1 MTGRELFEY
10 LKEKGMAD
18 EVLRVGTFDKD
29 DWEDI
34 EEDNIWDFCDVIL
47 IDVHNKYR

>member
-18 EVLRVGTFDKD
+18 EELLIKGDGFEKRSK
-29 DWEDI
+29 I
-34 EEDNIWDFCDVIL
+34 EADNIDDYCDVVVIN
-47 IDVHNKYR
+47 IQVR

>member
-18 EVLRVGTFDKD
+18 EELLIKGDGFE
-29 DWEDI
+29 DWREI
-34 EEDNIWDFCDVIL
+34 EADNIDDYCDAVVIN
-47 IDVHNKYR
+47 I

>member
-18 EVLRVGTFDKD
+18 EELLIKGDGF
-29 DWEDI
+29 ENYEEI
-34 EEDNIWDFCDVIL
+34 EADNIDDYCDMVVIN
-47 IDVHNKYR
+47 I